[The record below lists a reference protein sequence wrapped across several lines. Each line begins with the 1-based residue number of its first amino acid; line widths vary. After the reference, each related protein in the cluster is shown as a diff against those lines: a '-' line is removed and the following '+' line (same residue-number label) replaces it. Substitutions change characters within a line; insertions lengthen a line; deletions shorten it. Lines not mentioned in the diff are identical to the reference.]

1 MKNFF
6 LKILSLVFPITC
18 SSCGKD
24 LPPLSKERICS
35 GCRENFPKIEG
46 LICSKC
52 GCHLP
57 EGGQFCIVCRK
68 NKKEFAFDKM
78 RSAFL
83 YKDKIREMILKFK
96 YYNRTFLSAD
106 LSEEMIKVYEK
117 HPFFQQTDFIIA
129 VPSNFFRRFK
139 RGYNQA
145 LLLARAVSLKT
156 GKPSLENIL
165 FRKKLTKAQFK
176 LSKKQ
181 RAKNIDGSFYVKNK
195 KAVEKKNILLI
206 DDIATTAITASTCAK
221 TLEKAGA
228 KKVFVLTLAR
238 D

>member
-1 MKNFF
+1 
-6 LKILSLVFPITC
+6 
-18 SSCGKD
+18 
-24 LPPLSKERICS
+24 
-35 GCRENFPKIEG
+35 
-46 LICSKC
+46 
-52 GCHLP
+52 
-57 EGGQFCIVCRK
+57 
-68 NKKEFAFDKM
+68 M

-83 YKDKIREMILKFK
+83 YEDKIREMILKFK

-221 TLEKAGA
+221 TLKKAGA